1 MYLSLS
7 SVPSGSMALIS
18 RNPAIRRLVHVVT
31 DVIEPSNYKM
41 LHAILSASPGL
52 PDSAMSTKQL
62 EIRVEMLP
70 TEWAGEADRGG

>member
-1 MYLSLS
+1 
-7 SVPSGSMALIS
+7 
-18 RNPAIRRLVHVVT
+18 
-31 DVIEPSNYKM
+31 M

-70 TEWAGEADRGG
+70 MEWAGEADRCG

>member
-1 MYLSLS
+1 
-7 SVPSGSMALIS
+7 MALIS
-18 RNPAIRRLVHVVT
+18 RNPAIRRLVHVIT
-31 DVIEPSNYKM
+31 DVIGPSNYKM

-70 TEWAGEADRGG
+70 MEWAGEADRGG

>member
-1 MYLSLS
+1 
-7 SVPSGSMALIS
+7 MALIS